1 MAYVINKYSGPELLV
16 LEDGTID
23 TSTSLGLVGRNY
35 IGYGETQNE
44 NFVFLLENFANNTP
58 PPRPLA
64 GQIWFDTTTNAPN
77 VYDGVTWS
85 PIGTA
90 KLSSTA
96 PENPNL
102 GSLWLDTTTDQLK
115 IRVGS
120 QWKLI
125 GPEAVLGFGSTKIR
139 SAIVQDINDND
150 KPVLLFETNGS
161 VFAIATAE
169 AFPLKSNASY
179 PTINNSLSAGI
190 NFSSDASVKGNVIGN
205 STSASYLQTPRL
217 INNVA
222 FDGQNN
228 ITIKSS
234 TTNKLIKGNYIVGSD
249 FDGSSAITWSVD
261 ATSANSIGKVVARN
275 SEGGFSAGTISA
287 TFIGDLTGNVTATTG
302 TSKFN
307 IVEADAFVGASL
319 TGNAFSASKLQVG
332 RRINGV
338 LFDGTNDITITSA
351 ANTLTGTSLSPTVV
365 TSSLT
370 SLGTLVSL
378 SVADAGITVGSA
390 NEMKFLLSLGIP
402 TVKSDTGRLKFD
414 VGNTG
419 PNLSVVNSSIANS
432 LGGGNN
438 PAIISDNVTNLGIN
452 GYRFANVYS
461 ANFKGDNVET
471 DELTPASLSNTITAN
486 GNFVVTGNFTVQG
499 TVTAVNSTELTIED
513 KLINLASGSATAN
526 DANGAGIY
534 IDGANASLI
543 YSSLGN
549 KWVMNKLLDMGSNN
563 VVTSG
568 LFQGTATSAQYADL
582 AENYLADKDYEFG
595 TVLEIGGD
603 FEVTEAQLES
613 TKIAGVVSKNPAY
626 LMNSNCEGK
635 HVVPVA
641 LQGRVFCKVTGE
653 IRKGD
658 MLVSAGNGLAM
669 ATTNVK
675 LGAVIGK
682 ALQDFTGETGLI
694 EVLVGRI

>member
-169 AFPLKSNASY
+169 AFTLKSNASY

-190 NFSSDASVKGNVIGN
+190 NLSSNASVKGNVIGN

-351 ANTLTGTSLSPTVV
+351 ANTLTGTNLSPTVV

-419 PNLSVVNSSIANS
+419 PNLSIVNSSIANS

-438 PAIISDNVTNLGIN
+438 PAIISDNVTNLGMN

-603 FEVTEAQLES
+603 SEVTEAQLES

-682 ALQDFTGETGLI
+682 ALQDFTGKTGLI

>member
-161 VFAIATAE
+161 AFAIATAE
-169 AFPLKSNASY
+169 AFTLKSNASY

-190 NFSSDASVKGNVIGN
+190 NLSSNASVKGNVIGN

-307 IVEADAFVGASL
+307 IVEADAFVGATL

-419 PNLSVVNSSIANS
+419 PNLSIVNSSIANS

-595 TVLEIGGD
+595 TVLEIGGE

-635 HVVPVA
+635 YVVPVA

-669 ATTNVK
+669 ATTDVK